1 MRYTLS
7 SAVLWTVLSTSVQ
20 AQGYQCTLL
29 GTHDQHAPYNCM
41 WGYVAPNGKEYALLG
56 SQSGTVVIDCSI
68 PTAPVERGW
77 FPWMTS
83 LWREI
88 RSYGQYVYVVTEAAG
103 GFQIISMQNPDAPV
117 NLGIFGAAQF
127 NNAHNLGVD
136 LGTGRLYIVGT
147 NNGTAVYDLAANPAN
162 PPFLGYAL
170 GSGST
175 GGVSNYVHDVTLE
188 NGYGYAGMI
197 NSGRLRI
204 WDLSTFPPTT
214 LSDSITPSAFTHNAW
229 PSANGNITVT
239 TDERAGSVIRFYD
252 TTVKTAP
259 VPLGQM
265 TVATNTIPHNAYI
278 KGNIA
283 HVSWYVE
290 GYQAVDF
297 SDPTTPVVV
306 ASYDTLPGAA
316 SGFTGAWGC
325 FPFLPSGNVYISD
338 MVTGLYVVRPNL
350 TDLAIAHVPLDDTPF
365 EHQPYVVSATLTG
378 SNPVQTVTLRYRLD
392 GGAEQSV
399 AMTPTAVPG
408 QWSGSIPA
416 QDAVRNIEYHIDA
429 VDTVAARRSPRRG
442 ENRFL
447 VGTRVVR
454 WQDDFE
460 GANAWTTGGTANDW
474 ARGAPYGRV
483 GSSLSLGWQDPMRA
497 TSGQNVYGND
507 LGSATVNGAYASS
520 ANCWLQSPVIA
531 TNGQSGLRLRY
542 RRWLSVADSDTARLL
557 VNGQQLFSVATG
569 LYDTDWQWIEHDL
582 SGVPGIASSATIR
595 FELQTGTTNAA
606 GGWNIDDVQLIT
618 LHDGAPA
625 IVYGTGTPGTGGIVP
640 ALAISA
646 PAQLGTTT
654 QLQGSAM
661 LANSIGLLALNLAPA
676 DVPVLGV
683 QLLVD
688 AAAVALLASPIS
700 ASGTASW
707 PFPVPSSLT
716 LDNIWL
722 YAQVLPLDP
731 AGPGGLLA
739 ASAGLRFRTCRSAP

>member
-1 MRYTLS
+1 MRNLS
-7 SAVLWTVLSTSVQ
+7 SSAALLAALSLPAL
-20 AQGYQCTLL
+20 AQGFQCTLL

-88 RSYGQYVYVVTEAAG
+88 RTYGHYVYVVTEAAG
-103 GFQIISMQNPDAPV
+103 GFQIIDMQNPDAPV
-117 NLGIFGAAQF
+117 NLGIFGAQYYG
-127 NNAHNLGVD
+127 NAHNLGVD
-136 LGTGRLYIVGT
+136 LGTGKLYIVGT
-147 NNGTAVYDLAANPAN
+147 NNGTAVFDVAANPAN
-162 PPFLGYAL
+162 PPFLGFAL
-170 GSGST
+170 GSGN
-175 GGVSNYVHDVTLE
+175 SNYIHDVTLE

-197 NSGRLRI
+197 QSGRLRI

-214 LSDSITPSAFTHNAW
+214 LSDAITPAAFTHNAW

-259 VPLGQM
+259 VPLSQM

-325 FPFLPSGNVYISD
+325 FPYLPSGNVYISD
-338 MVTGLYVVRPNL
+338 MVTGLYVLRPHL
-350 TDLAIAHVPLDDTPF
+350 TDLAVAHVPLADTPF
-365 EHQPYVVSATLTG
+365 EHQAYVVEADLTG

-392 GGAEQSV
+392 GGAEQAV
-399 AMTPTAVPG
+399 VMTPTAVPG
-408 QWSGSIPA
+408 RWRGTIPA
-416 QDAVRNIEYHIDA
+416 QDAVRNVTYHIDA
-429 VDTVAARRSPRRG
+429 VDSVAARRSPRLG
-442 ENRFL
+442 EHRFL

-460 GANAWTTGGTANDW
+460 GADTWSTGGTGNDW
-474 ARGAPYGRV
+474 ELGAPYGRV

-497 TSGQNVYGND
+497 TSGQNVRGTD
-507 LGSATVNGAYASS
+507 LGSATANGAYLAS
-520 ANCWLQSPVIA
+520 ANSWLQSPAIP
-531 TNGQSGLRLRY
+531 TNGVSGLRLRY
-542 RRWLSVADSDTARLL
+542 RRWLSVATADTARLL
-557 VNGQQLFSVATG
+557 VNGQQLFSAATG
-569 LYDTDWQWIEHDL
+569 LYDTEWQWIEHDL
-582 SGVPGIASSATIR
+582 SAVPGIATSATIR
-595 FELQTGTTNAA
+595 FELQTSANNAA
-606 GGWNIDDVQLIT
+606 GGWNIDDVQLVT
-618 LHDGAPA
+618 LHDAAPP
-625 IVYGTGTPGTGGIVP
+625 IVYGVGTPGTGAVVP
-640 ALAISA
+640 QLTLSA
-646 PAQLGTTT
+646 PALLGTTT
-654 QLQGSAM
+654 QVQGSAM
-661 LANSIGLLALNLAPA
+661 LANSIALLALNLAPA
-676 DVPVLGV
+676 DLPVLGV

-688 AAAVALLASPIS
+688 ANAAAVLSAAISP
-700 ASGTASW
+700 SGTASW
-707 PFPVPSSLT
+707 PFSAPSSLA
-716 LDNIWL
+716 LDNVWL
-722 YAQVLPLDP
+722 YAQALPLDP
-731 AGPGGLLA
+731 AGPAGLFA